1 MSRADKAAAIFAQFI
16 DQWPQDTNVPEA
28 RYLLALTLRQ
38 LGRTEEALTI
48 TLTLLL
54 AVHLFLWEVYSPVYG
69 FRLPWIST

>member
-1 MSRADKAAAIFAQFI
+1 MGVDRDRLKLTAVATGARMMALVFAGLCTALLLGWWGRRGPAIG
-16 DQWPQDTNVPEA
+16 V
-28 RYLLALTLRQ
+28 
-38 LGRTEEALTI
+38 I